1 MVYLILYCRGPI
13 FDRWLFPTASSI
25 DGKLKLWRHL
35 RIVLPPCTPSI
46 AELACITHESMKHPT
61 PHLNPEA
68 RDVKEKTYLKFKIIP
83 HPWWLHWAL
92 RFLTWMGKAPTNNV
106 FFESHNVFPQQAS
119 LFQLGSYKYW
129 LFLCQCPTFLERNFF
144 VSDVPPYLSNPS
156 WWGHLPDT
164 LIKHESCHNIKYRI
178 LQIMMMSRISRFL
191 IQMIM
196 VKIIQ
201 MISICIFRPSRAT
214 DQ

>member
-1 MVYLILYCRGPI
+1 MTVSHCILHR
-13 FDRWLFPTASSI
+13 LQAEAM
-25 DGKLKLWRHL
+25 K
-35 RIVLPPCTPSI
+35 TP
-46 AELACITHESMKHPT
+46 EDCITTMHPLHCRAGMHYTWINET
-61 PHLNPEA
+61 PHSPPKSWGKGCK
-68 RDVKEKTYLKFKIIP
+68 RKTYLKIEIIP

-92 RFLTWMGKAPTNNV
+92 RFLTWMGNAPTNNV

-129 LFLCQCPTFLERNFF
+129 LFLCQCPIFLERNFF

-156 WWGHLPDT
+156 WWGHLRDT

-196 VKIIQ
+196 IKIIQ
-201 MISICIFRPSRAT
+201 MISICIFRHSRINSPFGFASWAIAP
-214 DQ
+214 